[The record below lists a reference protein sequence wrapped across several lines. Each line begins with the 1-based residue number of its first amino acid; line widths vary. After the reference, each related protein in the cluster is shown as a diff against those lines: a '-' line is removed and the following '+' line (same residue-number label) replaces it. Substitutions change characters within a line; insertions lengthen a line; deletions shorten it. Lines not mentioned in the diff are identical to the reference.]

1 MLVRAGF
8 KVIGFRESIEGVAL
22 VDTGASLTML
32 DRGVADGIGVKYVGR
47 RVRIVVADGHEVK
60 GELAIVDKLI
70 VEGEELPYAYVVA
83 FDFPT
88 RVRERLR
95 EEGLSDCCIIGLTT
109 LELLQLVP
117 DITTGKLRRTSA
129 LLL

>member
-1 MLVRAGF
+1 LVKAGF
-8 KVIGFRESIEGVAL
+8 RVTGSRGSIEGVAL

-32 DRGVADGIGVKYVGR
+32 DRGVAGDIGVKYVGR
-47 RVRIVVADGHEVK
+47 RVRVVVADGHEVE
-60 GELAIVDKLI
+60 GELAIVDKLV
-70 VEGEELPYAYVVA
+70 VEGEELPYAYVVVL
-83 FDFPT
+83 DFPA
-88 RVRERLR
+88 RVRERLE
-95 EEGLSDCCIIGLTT
+95 EEGLSDRCIIGLTT